1 MSLKAIHVCFVTL
14 FTLLC
19 FGLSAFAGRTWM
31 RDGGGMNL
39 FLSVLGATSGL
50 LMLVYFRAV
59 LKKLRD
65 ISML

>member
-1 MSLKAIHVCFVTL
+1 MSLKAIHVCFVSL

-39 FLSVLGATSGL
+39 FLAILGVCTGL
-50 LMLVYFRAV
+50 LMLVYFRVV

>member
-19 FGLSAFAGRTWM
+19 FGLSAFAVRTWM

-39 FLSVLGATSGL
+39 FLAILGVGTGL
-50 LMLVYFRAV
+50 LMLVYFRVV